1 MIFYII
7 ELLILSDV
15 TILFVISLTI
25 GALRYEYPGVF
36 TRDVNSID
44 RNHYVFGSS
53 VNIDLVDDQKFP
65 KYHQATPIRV
75 VLHPGQVLYLPA
87 YWHHEV
93 QSIPDSIDG
102 LNIAVNFWFRNLSY
116 PINDISILGIQ
127 A

>member
-1 MIFYII
+1 MK
-7 ELLILSDV
+7 
-15 TILFVISLTI
+15 
-25 GALRYEYPGVF
+25 YEYPGVF
-36 TRDVNSID
+36 TRDENSID

-53 VNIDLVDDQKFP
+53 VNIDLVDDKKFP
-65 KYHQATPIRV
+65 KYHKATAIRV

-93 QSIPDSIDG
+93 QSLPDSTDG
-102 LNIAVNFWFRNLSY
+102 LNIAVNFWFRNMTY